1 MNKDFHGGDAMKKSI
16 VLGCLVLLFV
26 SLSWAQEKC
35 EAPVW
40 NKGDQWTFKR
50 ADGST
55 FTNKVVEVKTDL
67 FVVKA
72 GQDPD
77 LYAYDRATMNVSLMI
92 KADGRQMKATDDL
105 RKLFN
110 FPIFVGKKW
119 TDTNSRQAGGVQQ
132 QRETTFL
139 IDFNVEGI
147 EDLATDAGTFKT
159 YRIRHKLTMMR
170 ANNPSGWL
178 LFWYSPDAKW
188 WVKREVEKSN
198 FWKNFQNIELVS
210 YELK

>member
-1 MNKDFHGGDAMKKSI
+1 MRKMI
-16 VLGCLVLLFV
+16 LLGCLF
-26 SLSWAQEKC
+26 LSFAPIVFAQDKC

-40 NKGDQWTFKR
+40 KTGDQWTFKR
-50 ADGST
+50 ADGTT
-55 FTNKVVEVKTDL
+55 FTNQVVDVTKDL
-67 FVVKA
+67 FILKT
-72 GQDPD
+72 GNDPD
-77 LYAYDRATMNVSLMI
+77 RYGYDKETGNLKFVI
-92 KADGRQMKATDDL
+92 KEDGRQMKATNDL

-110 FPIFVGKKW
+110 FPISVGKKW
-119 TDTNSRQAGGVQQ
+119 TETNSRLAASLEQ

-147 EDLATDAGTFKT
+147 EDLTTAAGTFKT
-159 YRIRHKLTMMR
+159 YKIRHKLTMMR
-170 ANNPSGWL
+170 GRNPSGWL

-198 FWKNFQNIELVS
+198 FWRNLLNAELVS

>member
-1 MNKDFHGGDAMKKSI
+1 MKKLIS
-16 VLGCLVLLFV
+16 LFILFLSFG
-26 SLSWAQEKC
+26 SLALAQERC

-40 NKGDQWTFKR
+40 TTGDKWTFKR
-50 ADGST
+50 ADGSN
-55 FTNKVVEVKTDL
+55 FTNQVVEVKPDF

-77 LYAYDRATMNVSLMI
+77 LYAYDRATMNVNAVI
-92 KADGRQMKATDDL
+92 KPDGRQMKATDDM
-105 RKLFN
+105 RKQFN

-119 TDTNSRQAGGVQQ
+119 TDTNSRPAGGLES
-132 QRETTFL
+132 QRETTFV

-147 EDLATDAGTFKT
+147 EDLTTAAGTFKT
-159 YRIRHKLTMMR
+159 YKIRHKLTMMR
-170 ANNPSGWL
+170 GQNPSGWL

-188 WVKREVEKSN
+188 WVKREVEKSK